1 MARKSKDADPGVLA
15 EGMKLLLSRIADG
28 RILDGSTYTEASG
41 TMPRRYDRRNFAIV
55 LNSARSMGFIR
66 IEKIKTSSR
75 PRRIIRFES
84 PANEIRSRYESSL
97 KIESE
102 TLREILEEVEENCTL

>member
-1 MARKSKDADPGVLA
+1 MVIKSKDADPRVLA
-15 EGMKLLLSRIADG
+15 EGIKLLLSRIADG

-55 LNSARSMGFIR
+55 LNSARSMVFIR

-75 PRRIIRFES
+75 PRRVIRFES
-84 PANEIRSRYESSL
+84 LANEIRSQYESSPKL
-97 KIESE
+97 ESE
-102 TLREILEEVEENCTL
+102 TLREIIEVEENCTL